1 MFDLDVVNAF
11 SKGTVIILKSY
22 FNSKVLKGDVRI
34 YRNANHVGGVIVF
47 IGITGDLS
55 GRLMFNM
62 SKSTAFKLASALNS
76 ESITIIDDIFVSTIK
91 EFVNMVAGS
100 AINDLYTKHID
111 KMVENLDGKYRLYDN
126 LETVED
132 AIDKGIIWKGGLGG
146 IPLQCK
152 IYVLFNLA
160 TLYTLRIIASIAI
173 FLINPRYYSKKVQTL
188 LLK

>member
-1 MFDLDVVNAF
+1 MLISDNLYKYFNERIIKKVGINMFDLDVVNAF

-76 ESITIIDDIFVSTIK
+76 ESITNIDDIFVSTIK
-91 EFVNMVAGS
+91 EFVNIVAGS

-111 KMVENLDGKYRLYDN
+111 LDMTPPAILMSEQIAMLEKENDKILSINYKTEFGDIFMN
-126 LETVED
+126 L
-132 AIDKGIIWKGGLGG
+132 I
-146 IPLQCK
+146 
-152 IYVLFNLA
+152 LFNQ
-160 TLYTLRIIASIAI
+160 
-173 FLINPRYYSKKVQTL
+173 SKS
-188 LLK
+188 